1 MTIVVVLFNLKAG
14 ADVAEYESWA
24 RERDLPNVNSLD
36 SVERFRV
43 LRTRGLMNGSP
54 APYQYVE
61 LIELHSLDG
70 LRVDVKSELMQT
82 VAQEFRRFADAP
94 QFIIAEG
101 L

>member
-1 MTIVVVLFNLKAG
+1 MTVVVVLFNLKEGVDA
-14 ADVAEYESWA
+14 AEYESWA
-24 RERDLPNVNSLD
+24 RARDLPNVNALD

-61 LIELHSLDG
+61 LIELQSLDG
-70 LRVDVKSELMQT
+70 LRADVKSDLMQS
-82 VAQEFRRFADAP
+82 VAQEFRRYADAP
-94 QFIIAEG
+94 QFIVTES

>member
-43 LRTRGLMNGSP
+43 LRTRGLMNGSS

-94 QFIIAEG
+94 QFIIAES